1 MFQGVTM
8 KIRYKGSLQK
18 TMLIYFILIGFA
30 ASVISIEFISDVNR
44 KDLRIELSQR
54 ISKLSSGQIEFDEAF
69 IPIQRIANKAI
80 LMVGLLMAVV
90 LILLIMFIK
99 NISEPLQHMIEVSKV
114 IAAGDLG
121 KTVNISANNELSEM
135 GNTVNELTSN
145 LQEMILLSKEMCL
158 AIEQFVEKMST
169 VFNNREIDRNSLEN
183 IKRDADH
190 LDSKVKFM
198 KRLILTCKF
207 YEIER

>member
-1 MFQGVTM
+1 M
-8 KIRYKGSLQK
+8 RYKGSLQK

-30 ASVISIEFISDVNR
+30 AAVISIEFISEVNN
-44 KDLRIELSQR
+44 KDLRVELSQR
-54 ISKLSSGQIEFDEAF
+54 ISKLSNGQMEFDEAF
-69 IPIQRIANKAI
+69 SPIQRIANKAI
-80 LMVGLLMAVV
+80 LMVCLLMVVV

-99 NISEPLQHMIEVSKV
+99 NISEPLQHMIEVSKI

-121 KTVNISANNELSEM
+121 KTIDISTNNELSEM

-145 LQEMILLSKEMCL
+145 LQEMILLSKEMCT
-158 AIEQFVEKMST
+158 AVEQFIEKMSG
-169 VFNNREIDRNSLEN
+169 VLHGHGIDNNSLEDM
-183 IKRDADH
+183 KRDAAN
-190 LDSKVKFM
+190 LDSKVQFI